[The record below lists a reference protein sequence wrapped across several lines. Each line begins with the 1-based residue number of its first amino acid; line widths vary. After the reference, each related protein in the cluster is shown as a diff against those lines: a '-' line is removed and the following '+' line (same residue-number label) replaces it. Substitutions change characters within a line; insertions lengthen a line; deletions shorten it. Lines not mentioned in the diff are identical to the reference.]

1 VFLDGTFS
9 LSEDRLCKRDS
20 KISLLRGL
28 KSVRSKIA
36 TSSSERV
43 ERVRGRKKVGESS
56 TKVGTL
62 VRWLK

>member
-1 VFLDGTFS
+1 VFRDGTLS
-9 LSEDRLCKRDS
+9 LSEGKLCKRDS

-28 KSVRSKIA
+28 NSLRSKIA
-36 TSSSERV
+36 ASSSERV